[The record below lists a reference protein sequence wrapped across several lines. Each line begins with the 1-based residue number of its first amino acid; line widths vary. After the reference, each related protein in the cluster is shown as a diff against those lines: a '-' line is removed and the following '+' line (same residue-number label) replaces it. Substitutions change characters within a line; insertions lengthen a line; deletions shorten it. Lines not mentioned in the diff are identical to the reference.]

1 MLRPLVR
8 SLVSAVVAACF
19 YLGGVAGSGMS
30 GCALPQGHGHG
41 ATHGHPGQGG
51 QSSGGTHCVVH
62 LCCADMAPEP
72 PVALGT
78 VPLGP
83 AGRDAGLAATATVFI
98 GRPAHSLPFAHA
110 PPRSI
115 V

>member
-30 GCALPQGHGHG
+30 GCAPSQGHDHG

-62 LCCADMAPEP
+62 LCCADMAPQP

-78 VPLGP
+78 VPMG
-83 AGRDAGLAATATVFI
+83 AATRDAALGATAAVSTR
-98 GRPAHSLPFAHA
+98 RPAYSLPFAHA

>member
-30 GCALPQGHGHG
+30 GCAPSQGHDHG

-62 LCCADMAPEP
+62 LCCADMAPQP

-78 VPLGP
+78 VPMG
-83 AGRDAGLAATATVFI
+83 AATRDAGLGATAAVSTR
-98 GRPAHSLPFAHA
+98 RPAHSLPFAHA

>member
-30 GCALPQGHGHG
+30 GCAPPQGHDHG
-41 ATHGHPGQGG
+41 ATHGQPDQGG
-51 QSSGGTHCVVH
+51 QSSRGTHCVVH
-62 LCCADMAPEP
+62 LCCADMAPQP

-83 AGRDAGLAATATVFI
+83 AIRDVGLAATAAVSTE
-98 GRPAHSLPFAHA
+98 RPAHSLPFAHA

-115 V
+115 A